1 MHARQLPKVRWNRL
15 TQPRSSLRY
24 LNLVRL
30 GFSYTKTT
38 NYIHHQLRTYPTAPS
53 PTMASYPP
61 ERTPEEAISLFKAV
75 EEKFPSE
82 SLGDDRWYLVLVSFY
97 LSLFLVSIPPKTH
110 LQKDAAFGGT
120 WSGSFAQQSKYK
132 QH

>member
-82 SLGDDRWYLVLVSFY
+82 SLGDDRWYLILVSS
-97 LSLFLVSIPPKTH
+97 LSLSLAGLIPPKTH
-110 LQKDAAFGGT
+110 LQRGAAFFLVKLDHIH
-120 WSGSFAQQSKYK
+120 SLRNI
-132 QH
+132 